1 MIITK
6 TFHTSKPESLIDDL
20 PYRYFNPHD
29 KRKKNLIENYSAKST
44 YDEVWQEVKTLDFS

>member
-20 PYRYFNPHD
+20 PYRYFP
-29 KRKKNLIENYSAKST
+29 
-44 YDEVWQEVKTLDFS
+44 KTLMTNVKKTLLKTIAQKVPMMKYGKK